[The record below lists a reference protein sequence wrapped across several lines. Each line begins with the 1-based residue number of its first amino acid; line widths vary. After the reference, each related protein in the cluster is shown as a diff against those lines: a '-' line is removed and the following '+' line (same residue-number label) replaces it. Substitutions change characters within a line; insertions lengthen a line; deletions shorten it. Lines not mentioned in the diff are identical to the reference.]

1 MIAHRRR
8 VSLQRVASWSVAA
21 AALIGSSAQAAILE
35 DFQFGDANGTAITA
49 AVNSANAG
57 NNFLSQNT
65 AINASVQSGSFR
77 IQKGGEGTPVTGQVG
92 NTFNMADVTSGRVWL
107 VANIAGWNYTGT
119 ASTPAERVRFG
130 FLDNTDPVAA
140 NSSTISAE
148 MNIDRVGNDLQ
159 LNGMALGTG
168 STNIATTLGLSL
180 VRSTP
185 LTLVLELNKSSDQ
198 YSVYYQSGVMPF
210 ALLGTGDLGASTLN
224 AGDRDANS
232 VRFAFTGT
240 FSEAGE
246 FFDVN
251 RIYVTN
257 DNPIPEPSA
266 LALVVAAALAC
277 GRMRRR

>member
-1 MIAHRRR
+1 MIAHHRR
-8 VSLQRVASWSVAA
+8 VSLQRVAPWSIAA
-21 AALIGSSAQAAILE
+21 AALMGSSSQAAILE
-35 DFQFGDANGTAITA
+35 DFRFSDANGTAITA

-65 AINASVQSGSFR
+65 AINASVQSQSFR

-92 NTFNMADVTSGRVWL
+92 NTFDMANVASGKVWL
-107 VANIAGWNYTGT
+107 VADIAGWNYTAT
-119 ASTPAERVRFG
+119 ASSPAERVRFG

-168 STNIATTLGLSL
+168 STNIATTLGLAL

-185 LTLVLELNKSSDQ
+185 LTIVLELDKNLDR
-198 YSVYYQSGVMPF
+198 YSVYYHDGAGPF

-246 FFDVN
+246 FVDID

-257 DNPIPEPSA
+257 DNPIPEPTA
-266 LALVVAAALAC
+266 LALVVAAAAC